1 MSKLLPPDPAH
12 MSDDQRRIYD
22 AILAGPRG
30 RVRGPLAIWLHR
42 PGLAEH
48 AQALGQYCR
57 YDSSLEPRLSELAIL
72 TMASLWRAEFEWWA
86 HHPIA
91 LKAGIS
97 AEITESIRLGEMP
110 EFARKDE
117 AVVYEFVHSLVEN
130 RQVPDALY
138 QRAVQVL
145 GQDGV
150 VDLVGLSG
158 YYTLISMTLNVFDI
172 LPPDGEPRQFG
183 AVENKE

>member
-1 MSKLLPPDPAH
+1 
-12 MSDDQRRIYD
+12 
-22 AILAGPRG
+22 
-30 RVRGPLAIWLHR
+30 VWLHR

-72 TMASLWRAEFEWWA
+72 TLAAQWGSEFEWWA

-91 LKAGIS
+91 LKAGLS
-97 AEITESIRLGEMP
+97 PEAAESIRRGDRPVLD
-110 EFARKDE
+110 RRDE
-117 AVVYEFVHSLVEN
+117 DVVYEFVHTLVQT
-130 RQVPDALY
+130 RHVPDALY
-138 QRAVQVL
+138 QRALDTL

-150 VDLVGLSG
+150 VDLVGLAG

-172 LPPDGEPRQFG
+172 QPPEGEARQL
-183 AVENKE
+183 NNQS